1 MLMRIIIAI
10 FCIGYSSESADSML
24 EDEIKIHNFIQ
35 ESQQKKKE
43 FIVTLKNGEKFKV
56 SEVLAIE
63 EGSYQFNILENK
75 MSKSIF
81 YKNNISRRSNYVQNH
96 SSKVVVKVDLKD
108 IFLVEKISYMNEI
121 KEIRNYTILVV
132 VMYLIFSV
140 FSN

>member
-10 FCIGYSSESADSML
+10 FCIGYSSEYADSIL
-24 EDEIKIHNFIQ
+24 EDEIKIHSFIQ

-81 YKNNISRRSNYVQNH
+81 YKNNISRRSNYVQNR

-108 IFLVEKISYMNEI
+108 IFLVEKISYVNEI

>member
-1 MLMRIIIAI
+1 MRIIIAI
-10 FCIGYSSESADSML
+10 FCLGYSSESTGALSK
-24 EDEIKIHNFIQ
+24 DEMKIHNFIR

-43 FIVTLKNGEKFKV
+43 FIVTLRNGEKFKV
-56 SEVLAIE
+56 SEVLAVD

-81 YKNNISRRSNYVQNH
+81 YKNNISRRSNYAQNH

-108 IFLVEKISYMNEI
+108 IFLVEKISYVNEI

>member
-1 MLMRIIIAI
+1 MRIIIAI
-10 FCIGYSSESADSML
+10 FCIGYSSESADSIL

-108 IFLVEKISYMNEI
+108 IFLVEKISYVNEI

-132 VMYLIFSV
+132 AMYLIFSV

>member
-10 FCIGYSSESADSML
+10 FCIGYSSESADSIL

-43 FIVTLKNGEKFKV
+43 FIVTLKNGEKFNV

-63 EGSYQFNILENK
+63 ERSYQFNILENK

-108 IFLVEKISYMNEI
+108 IFLVEKISYVNEI

-140 FSN
+140 FSS

>member
-1 MLMRIIIAI
+1 MRIIIAI
-10 FCIGYSSESADSML
+10 FCIGYSSESADSIL

-43 FIVTLKNGEKFKV
+43 FIVTLKNGEKFNV

-63 EGSYQFNILENK
+63 ERSYQFNILENK

-108 IFLVEKISYMNEI
+108 IFLVEKISYVNEI

-140 FSN
+140 FSS

>member
-1 MLMRIIIAI
+1 MRIIIAI

-108 IFLVEKISYMNEI
+108 IFLVEKISYVNEI

>member
-10 FCIGYSSESADSML
+10 FCIGYSRESADSIL

-108 IFLVEKISYMNEI
+108 IFLVEKISYVNEI

>member
-1 MLMRIIIAI
+1 MFIGFIIAI
-10 FCIGYSSESADSML
+10 LSLGFSSEYLDVLS

-35 ESQQKKKE
+35 ESHDQKKE
-43 FIVTLKNGEKFKV
+43 FIITLKSGEKFKV
-56 SEVLAIE
+56 SEVLVID

-75 MSKSIF
+75 RSKNIF

-96 SSKVVVKVDLKD
+96 SSKVVIEVDIKN
-108 IFLVEKISYMNEI
+108 IFSVEKISYANEL

-140 FSN
+140 FSS

>member
-108 IFLVEKISYMNEI
+108 IFLVEKISYVNEI

>member
-10 FCIGYSSESADSML
+10 FCIGYSSESADSIL

>member
-1 MLMRIIIAI
+1 MRIIIAI
-10 FCIGYSSESADSML
+10 FCIGYSSESADSIL

-43 FIVTLKNGEKFKV
+43 FIVTLKNGEKFNV

-63 EGSYQFNILENK
+63 ERSYQFNILENK

-108 IFLVEKISYMNEI
+108 IFLVEKISYVNEI

>member
-10 FCIGYSSESADSML
+10 FCIGYSSESADSIL

-108 IFLVEKISYMNEI
+108 IFLVEKISYVNEI

>member
-10 FCIGYSSESADSML
+10 FCIGYSSESADSIL

-81 YKNNISRRSNYVQNH
+81 YKNNISRRSNYVQNR

-108 IFLVEKISYMNEI
+108 IFLVEKISYVNEI

>member
-10 FCIGYSSESADSML
+10 FCIGYSSEYADSIL

-108 IFLVEKISYMNEI
+108 IFLVEKISYVNEI

>member
-10 FCIGYSSESADSML
+10 FCIGYSSESADSIL

-43 FIVTLKNGEKFKV
+43 FIVTLKNGEKFNV

-63 EGSYQFNILENK
+63 ERSYQFNILENK

-108 IFLVEKISYMNEI
+108 IFLVEKISYVNEI

>member
-1 MLMRIIIAI
+1 MRIIIAI
-10 FCIGYSSESADSML
+10 FCIGYSSESADSIL

-108 IFLVEKISYMNEI
+108 IFLVEKISYVNEI